1 MAIYEMDGWV
11 WAGGGATTLENV
23 TIFDDDPE
31 LSPYY
36 TSDNETITID
46 GTTYT
51 DPQAG
56 TY

>member
-1 MAIYEMDGWV
+1 MDGWV